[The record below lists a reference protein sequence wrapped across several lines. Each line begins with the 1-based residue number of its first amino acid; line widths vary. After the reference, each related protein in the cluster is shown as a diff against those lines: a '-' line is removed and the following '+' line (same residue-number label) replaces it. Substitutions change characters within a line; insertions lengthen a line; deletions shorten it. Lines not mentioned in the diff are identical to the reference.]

1 MDKATDRVLFLIL
14 TEHWFDE
21 IKSGRKTHEYR
32 EAREYWNKRLTGK
45 RYTHAA
51 RTAKARK

>member
-1 MDKATDRVLFLIL
+1 MDKATARVLFLIL

-32 EAREYWNKRLTGK
+32 EARDYWNKRLTGK
-45 RYTHAA
+45 RE
-51 RTAKARK
+51 RKENVRKQ